1 MHLRLKM
8 KFLGAI
14 LVHPV
19 RRQILL
25 AKCTLDSTTSETV
38 SYAADAQQDFHM
50 RINAHGS
57 AYMRIIHI
65 NRMDPKQHGPSG
77 NYRLIPIFRNSNEPV
92 VVVIVVVVMQNPL
105 LKWKP
110 SSQAH

>member
-1 MHLRLKM
+1 
-8 KFLGAI
+8 
-14 LVHPV
+14 
-19 RRQILL
+19 
-25 AKCTLDSTTSETV
+25 
-38 SYAADAQQDFHM
+38 M
-50 RINAHGS
+50 RNKIFTCASMRMDPH
-57 AYMRIIHI
+57 MRIIHM

-77 NYRLIPIFRNSNEPV
+77 NYRLIPIFRNSNQPV

>member
-57 AYMRIIHI
+57 AYAHH
-65 NRMDPKQHGPSG
+65 PHEPHGSATAWPTLVRSV
-77 NYRLIPIFRNSNEPV
+77 L
-92 VVVIVVVVMQNPL
+92 
-105 LKWKP
+105 
-110 SSQAH
+110 